1 VSASRER
8 RRFRRIGDFFRAQ
21 SRKDYEEALARVVT
35 AVDSGKLKS
44 TDKAP
49 AATRFIDVGVFGP
62 LDGVDWAELD
72 ALAEENK
79 MSLATVSDLMALLA
93 ICHGTK

>member
-1 VSASRER
+1 M
-8 RRFRRIGDFFRAQ
+8 
-21 SRKDYEEALARVVT
+21 T

-62 LDGVDWAELD
+62 LDGVDWAELHV
-72 ALAEENK
+72 LAEENK
-79 MSLATVSDLMALLA
+79 MSLATVSDLMALLRFA
-93 ICHGTK
+93 IGRK